1 MLGAEPAPIADNKQ
15 PRGAAGGGELA
26 VRILSAFV
34 LASLAIAAAYAGGWL
49 FGAFWL
55 VGAIGI
61 WWEWTALVSGAG
73 NRLLFVLGAT
83 SLTLALAIAE
93 IGMTRTPM
101 LIIALGALGAGVF
114 ALADRR
120 IWAAGGLVY
129 AGAVLTGAIMLRRDV
144 ELGLAALLFLFAVVW
159 ATDTLAYFAGR
170 ALGGP
175 KLAPKISPNK
185 TWSGAIG
192 GAAGAVLAGVA
203 VAMLAGLPNLWA
215 IALVALLLSIAAQ
228 AGDLF
233 ESAVKRRFGAKD
245 ASHLIPGHGGFM
257 DRLDGFA
264 AAVTAAVVFGVL
276 RAGMDAAAQGL
287 LLW

>member
-1 MLGAEPAPIADNKQ
+1 VLGAEPAPIADNKQ

>member
-114 ALADRR
+114 APADRR

>member
-1 MLGAEPAPIADNKQ
+1 VLGAEPAPIADNKQ

-114 ALADRR
+114 APADRR